1 MDELHSSF
9 VELKQL
15 NKLLERGFVVYEDP
29 RGESVV
35 QSAIGLSPVCL
46 FDSSGTPGKK
56 VRGVVC
62 P

>member
-29 RGESVV
+29 RGESAV
-35 QSAIGLSPVCL
+35 QSAIGLSPVAYWI
-46 FDSSGTPGKK
+46 
-56 VRGVVC
+56 RQER
-62 P
+62 

>member
-1 MDELHSSF
+1 MDESHSSV

-15 NKLLERGFVVYEDP
+15 NKLLERGFAVYED
-29 RGESVV
+29 GEAAV
-35 QSAIGLSPVCL
+35 QSAIGLSPVRL

>member
-1 MDELHSSF
+1 MDELHSF
-9 VELKQL
+9 VVELKQL
-15 NKLLERGFVVYEDP
+15 NKLLERVFAVYEDP
-29 RGESVV
+29 RGEAAV
-35 QSAIGLSPVCL
+35 QSAIDLSPVCL